1 MKILSKMQKYLFSLF
16 ILLYSPIIASSA
28 ISELN
33 IYIYPEYY
41 YSGIMVEINGK
52 VDLSDENLSMEMLVP
67 MMTDSVFFVSGSPN
81 DQSEVKTL
89 DIKDKNSTKWVHLE
103 LNKSPFRIFVFYNP
117 FNSSVIREIQY
128 PLQFSNSLGE
138 FHVFIQEPLVST
150 NFNIDLEST
159 SNKDQHN
166 IIFHQLHFQGLKKMS
181 KEIIDISYE
190 NISGKTT
197 MQFLQNRLAESPIN
211 NNNNEVVQP
220 KNNKIPKRHRL
231 PLWEPF
237 AILGVLSVISGVL
250 FLNNKQNGKNQKN
263 KNFCSKCGNKLD
275 KSDKYCSICGS
286 KI

>member
-89 DIKDKNSTKWVHLE
+89 NIKDANSMRWVHLE

-117 FNSSVIREIQY
+117 FNSSVTREIQY
-128 PLQFSNSLGE
+128 PLQFSTSLSE
-138 FHVFIQEPLVST
+138 FHVFVQEPLIST
-150 NFNIDLEST
+150 SFNIDLEST

-166 IIFHQLHFQGLKKMS
+166 IVFHQIHFQGLKEMS
-181 KEIIDISYE
+181 KEIINLSYD
-190 NISGKTT
+190 NLSGKTT
-197 MQFLQNRLAESPIN
+197 MQYLQGRLSENSIN
-211 NNNNEVVQP
+211 NDESTQQ
-220 KNNKIPKRHRL
+220 KDNKIPKRHRL
-231 PLWEPF
+231 PLWEPI
-237 AILGVLSVISGVL
+237 AVLGVLSVLTGVL
-250 FLNNKQNGKNQKN
+250 FFNNNQNKKNGKN

-275 KSDKYCSICGS
+275 KSDRYCSICGS
-286 KI
+286 NI